1 VQSTRKKKQSEAS
14 LKISQKNIDFV
25 FYLGYNIQNYSKGF
39 IMSKTQTTIRVD
51 EENYAKAKE
60 ILNQIGLN
68 YSQAINVFNNMI
80 VINKG
85 LPFELKLPNSDTLQ
99 ALHELETREGK
110 TFDNVE
116 ELFADL
122 DS

>member
-1 VQSTRKKKQSEAS
+1 
-14 LKISQKNIDFV
+14 
-25 FYLGYNIQNYSKGF
+25 
-39 IMSKTQTTIRVD
+39 MSKTQTTIRVD
-51 EENYAKAKE
+51 EENYAKAKK

-68 YSQAINVFNNMI
+68 YSQAINVFSNMI

-99 ALHELETREGK
+99 ALHELETRKGR

>member
-1 VQSTRKKKQSEAS
+1 
-14 LKISQKNIDFV
+14 
-25 FYLGYNIQNYSKGF
+25 
-39 IMSKTQTTIRVD
+39 
-51 EENYAKAKE
+51 
-60 ILNQIGLN
+60 
-68 YSQAINVFNNMI
+68 MI